1 MKNWRQTTWSDFASK
16 QKKWFCL
23 LCALLVTVLV
33 LACLATSEVMVIPD
47 WLTLLLVA
55 LIIVSLCKFL
65 QLTPWA
71 LWGYDKDDDMDDR
84 E

>member
-1 MKNWRQTTWSDFASK
+1 MERLRIEAE
-16 QKKWFCL
+16 KWFCL
-23 LCALLVTVLV
+23 LCALLVTVFV

-55 LIIVSLCKFL
+55 LIIVSLCNFL